1 MYEDQ
6 SGEFV
11 WGSWG
16 LKGLTSDTPK
26 TFSKINSAIKSDMV
40 VRIEAAEFF
49 LTNPIYVLRAFFW
62 QWNRLYSGSWNLII
76 CNLEDSSNFCLPR
89 YELC

>member
-16 LKGLTSDTPK
+16 LKGLTSDTSK

-49 LTNPIYVLRAFFW
+49 PYKPYLRIKGVCLAMESVVFWVLEF
-62 QWNRLYSGSWNLII
+62 NYL
-76 CNLEDSSNFCLPR
+76 
-89 YELC
+89 

>member
-16 LKGLTSDTPK
+16 LKGSTSDTP
-26 TFSKINSAIKSDMV
+26 INWAIKSDMV

-49 LTNPIYVLRAFFW
+49 LFW
-62 QWNRLYSGSWNLII
+62 QWNRLYSGSWNLIT
-76 CNLEDSSNFCLPR
+76 CNLEDSSNFCIPR

>member
-11 WGSWG
+11 WKSWG
-16 LKGLTSDTPK
+16 LKGSTSDTP
-26 TFSKINSAIKSDMV
+26 INWAIKSDMV

-49 LTNPIYVLRAFFW
+49 FRKPIYVLRAFFW